1 MDIPELIVTIFCSIV
16 ASTGLWTFIQKL
28 MEKKDDRSKMLVGLA
43 HDRIIYLGMQY
54 IKRGWITQDEY
65 ENLYDYLY
73 VPYHNMG
80 GNGSA
85 ERVIHEVQK
94 LPLKGN
100 DYDEMRGPEPTTKK
114 TG

>member
-1 MDIPELIVTIFCSIV
+1 MDILEVLVTIFCSII
-16 ASTGLWTFIQKL
+16 ASTGLWTFVQKRL
-28 MEKKDDRSKMLVGLA
+28 ERKDDRTKMLVGIA

-73 VPYHNMG
+73 VPYHNSG

-85 ERVIHEVQK
+85 ERVIDEVKK
-94 LPLKGN
+94 LPLKSN
-100 DYDEMRGPEPTTKK
+100 DYLGESMKG
-114 TG
+114 